1 MLGWLIID
9 SPYTISQQPLNLSWL
24 QVHGAIV
31 ELEGAPEALELKGYA
46 YSGGGR

>member
-1 MLGWLIID
+1 MLLIALQSVD
-9 SPYTISQQPLNLSWL
+9 NLWL

-31 ELEGAPEALELKGYA
+31 ELDGAPEALELKGYA